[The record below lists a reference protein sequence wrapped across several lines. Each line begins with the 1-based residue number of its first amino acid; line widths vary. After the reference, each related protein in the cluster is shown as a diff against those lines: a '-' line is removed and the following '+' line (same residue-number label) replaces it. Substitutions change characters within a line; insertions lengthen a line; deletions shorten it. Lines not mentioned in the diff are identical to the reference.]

1 MKENHSVINY
11 HDLKVDVELH
21 PEGDLVE
28 YLKSNVLGTPGGV
41 RYKHTQTE
49 EKLKNLGEAYFLLLR
64 KSGRMLGSIG
74 LCCRET
80 VFSDKTFTSWYVR
93 YFAIKAPM
101 KSARLKSDKP
111 MEQSAR
117 GLSLLRMT
125 AAPYFHRPGE
135 KLKNIPEGTEKSLI
149 YAYIE
154 KENFQSLQF
163 AVQNDFVTVR
173 QFTTYIFSRF
183 FPRKN
188 KNVFKLQDHEK
199 EEVRR
204 QLMEFYRDH
213 TLYMDQ
219 NLFYKDNYLVYKENG
234 AIVAG
239 IQANPDGWE
248 IKNMGGKFGKLLVHV
263 VPYIPLI
270 NRVFNPAKLK
280 FVAGDYI
287 FWKPGF
293 EHVLQDMFETSCN
306 LNKTS
311 ILMTWSD
318 TGSKLINTIDTH
330 VEQGYIGKAIKRVDA
345 DVKVRFIGYESGE
358 IEVFYSNPTFISAFD
373 AT

>member
-1 MKENHSVINY
+1 MKGNHSVINY
-11 HDLKVDVELH
+11 HDLKVDVEQH
-21 PEGDLVE
+21 PEGELLE

-49 EKLKNLGEAYFLLLR
+49 EKLKNLGEVYFLLLR

-74 LCCRET
+74 LCNRET
-80 VFSDKTFTSWYVR
+80 LFSDKKFTSWYVR

-101 KSARLKSDKP
+101 KSGKP
-111 MEQSAR
+111 KPGKQMEQSAR
-117 GLSLLRMT
+117 GLSMLRMT
-125 AAPYFHRPGE
+125 AAPYFHKPGE
-135 KLKNIPEGTEKSLI
+135 KLKNLPEGTEKSLI

-163 AVQNDFVTVR
+163 AIQNDFVTVR
-173 QFTTYIFSRF
+173 KFSTYIFSRF

-188 KNVFKLQDHEK
+188 KNVFKLQELEK
-199 EEVRR
+199 DEVKGN
-204 QLMEFYRDH
+204 LMYFYRDH

-219 NLFYKDNYLVYKENG
+219 NLFYRDNYLVYKEKG

-239 IQANPDGWE
+239 MQANPDGWE
-248 IKNMGGKFGKLLVHV
+248 IKDMGGKFGKFLVHV
-263 VPYIPLI
+263 VSNIPLI

-280 FVAGDYI
+280 FVSGDYI

-293 EHVLQDMFETSCN
+293 EHVLQDLFETACKM
-306 LNKTS
+306 NKTS

-318 TGSKLINTIDTH
+318 TGSKLINTIDKQ
-330 VEQGYIGKAIKRVDA
+330 VDQGYIGRAIKRVEA
-345 DVKVRFIGYESGE
+345 DVKVRFIGYEPGE
-358 IEVFYSNPTFISAFD
+358 SEIFYSNPTFISAFD
-373 AT
+373 TT